1 LRLLVRNEPRQPL
14 NATDDR
20 QTVAP
25 RGGVS
30 GPDRHVNGHTNGAFH
45 LDPDNRPQ
53 MTRFRIETRTRRGV
67 NVQRRF
73 GSKRSLRSVE
83 DVTEIAPR
91 TRSRGRT
98 TRGGLDTAK
107 GRVG

>member
-30 GPDRHVNGHTNGAFH
+30 GPDRHVNGHTNHAFH

-53 MTRFRIETRTRRGV
+53 MACFRIETRTLRGV

-73 GSKRSLRSVE
+73 RLQAVAALG
-83 DVTEIAPR
+83 
-91 TRSRGRT
+91 RGR
-98 TRGGLDTAK
+98 RRNRAADTVQ
-107 GRVG
+107 GPDDPRRP